1 MSRLLCGRSTNS
13 GKPVYYGAE
22 FQEGHCLALGGT
34 GSGKDRR
41 LILPNILLTKGPKI
55 IFDPGAEALGVC
67 GNYLLKQGYQVDVIN
82 PKGTLINELNRR
94 GQLKFPHLQHFTS
107 RGYDPCQSLNVHNP
121 SFTTDI
127 EQIIESI
134 FPLDPKEMHFS
145 QRNRQLGS
153 CTLMCECW
161 YANAQARAPRIEN
174 WMNLLALP
182 HTRPPGMAGNT
193 LQKLAVY
200 MEAHHYLPMARL
212 AGTFIPETKEIDS
225 VLAGTV
231 STVKPLMM
239 DTQLHRDLQLGA
251 RNGAINWEDYKYNE
265 KQVLFVV
272 LPGSAFYTH
281 AVWLR
286 MLLGEAL
293 GAMEKTGPG
302 DFRPVFYLNE
312 IGNIARLDALE
323 RAIAMIRKHG
333 VRLWL
338 FMQDLNQAHRVYGED
353 GMHSILSN
361 MGWISTFA
369 SADKKTWDYFGQAAG
384 RRTVEADTIQ
394 TGSDKDS
401 GSRHA
406 VGVNVLNADDIRG
419 IGIGKTGNLFQGIG
433 MHHYTELDTP
443 RYDEICKGYDVN
455 PYTVPA

>member
-1 MSRLLCGRSTNS
+1 MSRILCGRSTNN

-22 FQEGHCLALGGT
+22 FQEGHGLSLGGT

-41 LILPNILLTKGPKI
+41 LILPNLLLIKGPKI
-55 IFDPGAEALGVC
+55 VFDPGAEALGVC
-67 GNYLLKQGYQVDVIN
+67 GNYLLRQGYQVDVFN
-82 PKGTLINELNRR
+82 PKGVLINELNRQ
-94 GQLKFPHLQHFTS
+94 GQLKFPHLSHFKS
-107 RGYDPCQSLNVHNP
+107 RGYDPCQSLNVNSP

-127 EQIIESI
+127 EQIIESV

-153 CTLMCECW
+153 CTLMRECW
-161 YANAQARAPRIEN
+161 YADEQARAPRVEN
-174 WMNLLALP
+174 WMDMLALP
-182 HTRPPGMAGNT
+182 HTRPPGMPGNT
-193 LQKLAVY
+193 LQMLAVN

-212 AGTFIPETKEIDS
+212 AGTFIPVTKEIDS

-239 DTQLHRDLQLGA
+239 DTQLHADLKLGA
-251 RNGAINWEDYKYNE
+251 VNGAINWEDYKYDE
-265 KQVLFVV
+265 RRILFVV
-272 LPGSAFYTH
+272 LPGGAFYTH

-302 DFRPVFYLNE
+302 KFRPVFVLNE
-312 IGNIARLDALE
+312 IGNISRLDALA
-323 RAIAMIRKHG
+323 RAITMIRKHG

-338 FMQDLNQAHRVYGED
+338 FLQDLNQASIIYGD
-353 GMHSILSN
+353 AGMHSILSN

-369 SADKKTWDYFGQAAG
+369 SSDKKTWDYFGQAAG
-384 RRTVEADTIQ
+384 RYTAEVDTIQ
-394 TGSDKDS
+394 TGSETDS
-401 GSRHA
+401 RSRHA
-406 VGVNVLNADDIRG
+406 AGFNLLNPDDIRG

-433 MHHYTELDTP
+433 MHQYTELDTP